1 MKIVVDQLVDSMM
14 FAAKRK
20 MVRLSVVTFLS
31 AFLLSL
37 QGCETVV
44 ESTVEV
50 VGALPDINFP
60 PRTEEPKEPNWVQA
74 TGYAPISLQPGQTRQ
89 HKILMAMRASKL
101 RAYQELAGVVHGQ
114 YMFGTTTVQDMVL
127 QSDQFKTAVSGIV
140 RGARVVKTFPVQ
152 EDTYA
157 TTMEVDLNQVQRA
170 WIRR

>member
-1 MKIVVDQLVDSMM
+1 MVDSMM
-14 FAAKRK
+14 IAAKRK
-20 MVRLSVVTFLS
+20 MIRLSVVTFLS

-170 WIRR
+170 WISR